1 MKRLILLV
9 LLAAVAVPLCA
20 ATFLP
25 VRAGS
30 TGVCVGFDGTVAFS
44 ACGLILPSASPVNGG
59 FRAVSTISGQG
70 TIYPLMIRARV
81 AMFAIEG
88 GIGYDW
94 PSDSPAVYVM
104 PSFSLSF
111 GVIGLMAG
119 IPLSWSG
126 KGFGASFEISLTL
139 R

>member
-1 MKRLILLV
+1 MKRLILLA

-44 ACGLILPSASPVNGG
+44 ACTLVLPSAAPVNGG
-59 FRAVSTISGQG
+59 SRVVSSVSGEG
-70 TIYPLMIRARV
+70 TVYPLMIRARV

-94 PSDSPAVYVM
+94 PSDSLAVYVM
-104 PSFSLSF
+104 PSLSLSF
-111 GVIGLMAG
+111 GVMGLMAG